1 VGPTA
6 MSVILRLSSF
16 LLLCIGIQ
24 ILWNGVQAL
33 LKTLPR

>member
-1 VGPTA
+1 

-24 ILWNGVQAL
+24 ILWNGVTAL